1 RFPAGKTRKT
11 AIDDSA
17 AYESSKETRSGLTN
31 HAPVASSGGVGAV
44 RRRRGPG
51 GRARMLS
58 FVAVLALFATGAGNS
73 APGFAAPL
81 ASRFLSSL
89 RLGRTA
95 DAATAT
101 DVAPELAASVAAAQ
115 ATVGTVPTTD
125 PAAVPA
131 AP

>member
-1 RFPAGKTRKT
+1 
-11 AIDDSA
+11 
-17 AYESSKETRSGLTN
+17 
-31 HAPVASSGGVGAV
+31 
-44 RRRRGPG
+44 
-51 GRARMLS
+51 MLS

-101 DVAPELAASVAAAQ
+101 DVAPELAAASVAAAQ

-125 PAAVPA
+125 PLAVPA
-131 AP
+131 APPTSVPSVDRPIVAPASFPRARAGRPGVALTAVIRGCP